1 MENIQTIVY
10 QQQYQN
16 AIKAQLEVALAQ
28 LQSGEY
34 ATISDYLTRCYQNGY
49 MGVMYDLTGQGI
61 PLIIPMDQQA
71 VVKALQ
77 IDSKIS
83 KGLYNRLGEDV
94 SVLKKNIRAEVSR
107 GIVNGSSWNEIGE
120 KISLGMNSTI
130 DMFGFNKAKNNS
142 IRIARTEGHRIQN
155 Q

>member
-61 PLIIPMDQQA
+61 PFNY
-71 VVKALQ
+71 
-77 IDSKIS
+77 S
-83 KGLYNRLGEDV
+83 
-94 SVLKKNIRAEVSR
+94 
-107 GIVNGSSWNEIGE
+107 NGPAGSC
-120 KISLGMNSTI
+120 
-130 DMFGFNKAKNNS
+130 
-142 IRIARTEGHRIQN
+142 
-155 Q
+155 